1 MRITI
6 TTKTIVTTITNHQ
19 MLSAMKNEK
28 DKVMK
33 KIDQQ
38 QQYKAKGTINIKQK
52 EKVMEQ
58 SRE

>member
-6 TTKTIVTTITNHQ
+6 TTTTIVTTITNHQ

-38 QQYKAKGTINIKQK
+38 QQYKGKGTINIKQK